1 MFSASPELNIHA
13 WTSDSSVRGSHG
25 SEDGVGWAYFSN
37 LCLDIQAA
45 WFLQRLL
52 RNINWGRLCIKRS
65 SSFGFLEIILIGLVR
80 IWNALRFT
88 WNVYSSENNADVVSV
103 WPDFSRPKL
112 KVVYW
117 RGFLKPN
124 S

>member
-1 MFSASPELNIHA
+1 M
-13 WTSDSSVRGSHG
+13 
-25 SEDGVGWAYFSN
+25 GWVYFSN
-37 LCLDIQAA
+37 LCLSIQAA

-80 IWNALRFT
+80 IWNALSFT

-103 WPDFSRPKL
+103 WLDFSRPKL